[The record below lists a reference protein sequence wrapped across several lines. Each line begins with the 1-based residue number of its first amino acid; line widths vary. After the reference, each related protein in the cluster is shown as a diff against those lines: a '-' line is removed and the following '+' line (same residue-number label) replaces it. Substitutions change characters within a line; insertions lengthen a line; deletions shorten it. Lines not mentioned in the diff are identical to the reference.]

1 MLLGWLYLPPPCM
14 ANHNSSNGSVV
25 DWENNR
31 FSELNVIEIRLVRA
45 RHNSHRNAL
54 LSRLAALPTARLPAK
69 GARHFLRHS
78 AAADHGRLDRVLVQ
92 SLRNAAAIVGVHDP
106 AKFFRVIVRISNVHH
121 LAALPRVE
129 V

>member
-1 MLLGWLYLPPPCM
+1 M

-92 SLRNAAAIVGVHDP
+92 SLRDAAAIVGVHAP
-106 AKFFRVIVRISNVHH
+106 AKFTQGAIGIGGAHR
-121 LAALPRVE
+121 LAAFPRVE
-129 V
+129 L